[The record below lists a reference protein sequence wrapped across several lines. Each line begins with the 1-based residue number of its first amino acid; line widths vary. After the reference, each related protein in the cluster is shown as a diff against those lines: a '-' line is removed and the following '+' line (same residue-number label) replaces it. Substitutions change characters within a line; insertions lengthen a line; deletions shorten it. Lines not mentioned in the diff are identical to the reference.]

1 MHFWE
6 RMLRP
11 NTQSWILAGSKPA
24 STLLGPH
31 KHILTSCTS
40 PTVRKQAH
48 SIMQGTLNRHM
59 TTSAT
64 SYGSAKLTP
73 ENAPQ
78 PYACN
83 GTPNAPGTNR
93 TRAPA

>member
-11 NTQSWILAGSKPA
+11 NTQNWILAGSNPA

-31 KHILTSCTS
+31 KHILTSCAS

-64 SYGSAKLTP
+64 SYGSAKLTSD
-73 ENAPQ
+73 NAPQ

-83 GTPNAPGTNR
+83 GYHIARR
-93 TRAPA
+93 TRSTQAVV